1 MQCICPLENNS
12 FTKEI
17 RNNKEI
23 VKHLK
28 KCPLFLKSLYY
39 HYSPFYFPHI
49 NDSIYA
55 LTKKINEN
63 EEKKFIL
70 YTEIENILHEYYKL
84 FNDTIL
90 DILIKKDININT
102 YELFIKL
109 KYKILLKWFLKY
121 GNKALLAKLE
131 DSESLKKI
139 KKKLNP
145 ENLNNSYN
153 LSLEYIE
160 KFVNDYIENVNN
172 QIVKTRGPTLNHN
185 DEPDI
190 KNDKTNDGSKAY
202 LQPILSLKSIENIH
216 NYEICKSIVHFIDT
230 TIFCSGTK
238 EDEFSTGNAV
248 DHNRVYNKDEIFSLM
263 IYLTIYLCCKTSIQ
277 KRIKNDNLFG
287 NKKDEDSSLHKSIHY
302 LLNNINKH
310 DIQNINMVFIF
321 LYFNKSFY
329 NHFESLINKKDIFD
343 NQENV
348 QTNLFIELGAGKGST
363 TRWVH
368 FIMNN
373 LVDILELYFKK
384 GCQNLLGSTPK
395 MGNETSQAT
404 NCQANCETNCD
415 TSAGTHSQDPKRSR
429 CKILIIEREA
439 YRNKKEKKGIFMEM
453 ENSIQ
458 NILRVKSDVGD
469 FNLFQ
474 LLNFL
479 KNKNQKQENRYI
491 VPDIIQYY
499 YYNGI
504 YKKNSNIEFVE
515 NDQTKI
521 IDIKNNEK
529 TGSAT
534 KTDFIP
540 SDNIL
545 IKNLHFIE
553 QYFDVHVRKL
563 YSFLSQGNN
572 NIFRVY
578 DNMQFFLKNFEC
590 QKVSFLTKHLCGN
603 GTDLALRMLINNIKS
618 DCTENYF
625 IISTCCHH
633 RCDADQILGIQY
645 LKDLKMDIKYFQHII
660 HHISGYASCANKEKR
675 RVGKK
680 IKLLIDLVRI
690 RYLIGEGMKNAY
702 LVKYVNQSITI
713 EKHAILFFNNSPLNL
728 RGFKSY

>member
-63 EEKKFIL
+63 EGKKIIL
-70 YTEIENILHEYYKL
+70 YTEIENILDEYYKL

-121 GNKALLAKLE
+121 GNKGLFVKLE

-139 KKKLNP
+139 KKKLNQ

-160 KFVNDYIENVNN
+160 KFVNNYIENVNN
-172 QIVKTRGPTLNHN
+172 QIVKTRGPSLSHN
-185 DEPDI
+185 DDEV
-190 KNDKTNDGSKAY
+190 DKTKIY

-216 NYEICKSIVHFIDT
+216 NYKICKSIVHFIDM
-230 TIFCSGTK
+230 TIFCSDTK
-238 EDEFSTGNAV
+238 EDEFSIDNAENN
-248 DHNRVYNKDEIFSLM
+248 NRVYNKDEIFSLI

-277 KRIKNDNLFG
+277 KRVKNNILFG
-287 NKKDEDSSLHKSIHY
+287 SQKEDSSLHKSIHY
-302 LLNNINKH
+302 LLKNINKH

-329 NHFESLINKKDIFD
+329 NHFESLINKKDIFY
-343 NQENV
+343 NQENI
-348 QTNLFIELGAGKGST
+348 QTNLFIELGAGKGNT

-384 GCQNLLGSTPK
+384 DCQRFRGSTAK
-395 MGNETSQAT
+395 MENETSQAT
-404 NCQANCETNCD
+404 NDKANCEGN
-415 TSAGTHSQDPKRSR
+415 GKTHSQDPKRSR

-453 ENSIQ
+453 ENNIQ

-504 YKKNSNIEFVE
+504 YKKNSNIGFVE

-521 IDIKNNEK
+521 GDIKNVEK

-534 KTDFIP
+534 KTDLIP

-553 QYFDVHVRKL
+553 QYFDVHVQKL

-578 DNMQFFLKNFEC
+578 DNMEFFLKNFEC

-618 DCTENYF
+618 DSTENYF

-633 RCDADQILGIQY
+633 RCDVDQILGIQY
-645 LKDLKMDIKYFQHII
+645 LMDLKMDIKYFQHII

-675 RVGKK
+675 QVGKK

-690 RYLIGEGMKNAY
+690 RYLIGQGMKNAY

-713 EKHAILFFNNSPLNL
+713 EKHAILFFNNNPLDL
-728 RGFKSY
+728 REFKSY